1 MDKNVSHVGQ
11 VNFGMSPKKDVYPVV
26 EVEII
31 TRQNN
36 YVNVLPI
43 CFGMDKTVSNVSSL
57 DTSIRL

>member
-1 MDKNVSHVGQ
+1 MDKNALHVEQ
-11 VNFGMSPKKDVYPVV
+11 VNFGMSPKKDVYLVV

-43 CFGMDKTVSNVSSL
+43 CFGMDKTVYNVSSL
-57 DTSIRL
+57 DTSTRR